1 MAKRKGVNVS
11 EAIRTYLKEHGDEG
25 PSAAAAAISKQLGK
39 TISPTYVSNVKSLMS
54 KGKSSGKK
62 RGPKP
67 GRKKQVASGVAAN
80 GSVDLLTL
88 EAVKEIVR
96 RVGAENAKRLIDIL
110 A

>member
-1 MAKRKGVNVS
+1 MAKRRGVNVS
-11 EAIRTYLKEHGDEG
+11 EAIRSYIKEHADEG
-25 PSAAAAAISKQLGK
+25 PKAVAEAVSKQLGK
-39 TISPTYVSNVKSLMS
+39 TISPTYVSNIKSLMS

-62 RGPKP
+62 RGRKP
-67 GRKKQVASGVAAN
+67 DMKKQAAAGVVSN

-96 RVGAENAKRLIDIL
+96 RVGAESAKRLIDIL